1 MTREY
6 ALDLLGLSGNPS
18 EDEIKKA
25 YRTLAKKVHPD
36 MGGNSALFRLID
48 EAYGYLTGSDTQ
60 PSGPKQEQPQQE
72 PSPKRPE
79 PNRSRP
85 TWLELVTHPEFVLPF
100 QTLYQ
105 IARTGQTRTVLFQNR
120 AVAIQLEDLLAYP
133 IKCDFPIRV
142 EVYTWKS
149 WFHWFFKRKPVSK
162 GKRDMT
168 VRNMASKNRGGGEA
182 YLFQSSINVH
192 VKHGFQLVKFKFLD
206 REVRIKGSTRLKPEI
221 QREFQL
227 ESDGRLPL
235 KIRIDARVSV

>member
-25 YRTLAKKVHPD
+25 YRGLAKKVHPD

-48 EAYGYLTGSDTQ
+48 EAYSYLTGSDAQ
-60 PSGPKQEQPQQE
+60 PSRPKQEPHHQE

-79 PNRSRP
+79 SKRSGP
-85 TWLELVTHPEFVLPF
+85 SWLELVTHPEFILPF

-105 IARTGQTRTVLFQNR
+105 IAHTGQTRTVLFQDR
-120 AVAIQLEDLLAYP
+120 AVAIRFEDLLTYP

-168 VRNMASKNRGGGEA
+168 VRNAAARNTNDGEA
-182 YLFQSSINVH
+182 YLFQSNINVH
-192 VKHGFQLVKFKFLD
+192 VKHGFQIVKLKFLD
-206 REVRIKGSTRLKPEI
+206 KELRIRGSTRLKPEL

-227 ESDGRLPL
+227 ESEGRLPL
-235 KIRIDARVSV
+235 KIKISARVCT